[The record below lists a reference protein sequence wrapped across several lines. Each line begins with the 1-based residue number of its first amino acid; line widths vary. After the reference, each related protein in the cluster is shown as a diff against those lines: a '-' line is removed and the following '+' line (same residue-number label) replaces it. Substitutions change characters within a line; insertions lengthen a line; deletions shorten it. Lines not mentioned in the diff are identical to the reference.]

1 MNPSFWEHDVW
12 NQAASQPRSGFV
24 HLTCDVAIIGGGII
38 GISTA
43 IELKERHPDLH
54 VVVIERSDPPRG
66 ASTRNAGFA
75 CFGSVSEIAHDID
88 LMGADQAR
96 DLVQRRLEGL
106 HQLRSRCSGFDIGYE
121 EHGGHEIF
129 IDHHPSLDRIDEIN
143 TLLEPLFHGPAFAVR
158 NDLIAAHGFSPR
170 VATLVHTPYEGTLHS
185 GLMVRGLW
193 SLAQRLGVE
202 IVVGEVVPRLTR
214 NDSTT
219 LPRSARNDST
229 PLPRSA
235 RNDST
240 ALLLSTG
247 EEITA
252 QRVVLATN
260 ALFPESLL
268 LESLATSRSASESL
282 ASSRPARGQV
292 FVTAEIPGLRL
303 RGSYHYDEGYVYFR
317 NIGDRILL
325 GGGRNLDIDG
335 ETTAEF
341 ETTPQIQT
349 YLEGLLAEVIAP
361 GHDVQIERRWAGIMG
376 FRDDKQPFVGEIAP
390 GVIQAFGCNGMGVA
404 IGSTIARQAA
414 ELVTS

>member
-1 MNPSFWEHDVW
+1 MNPSYWEHDAW

-24 HLTCDVAIIGGGII
+24 HLSYDVAIVGGGII

-88 LMGADQAR
+88 LMGPDLAR

-106 HQLRSRCSGFDIGYE
+106 QQLRSRCRDFNIGYE

-143 TLLEPLFHGPAFAVR
+143 TLLEPLFHGPAFELR

-170 VATLVHTPYEGTLHS
+170 VTTLVRTPYEGTLHS

-193 SLAQRLGVE
+193 SIAQKLGVE
-202 IVVGEVVPRLTR
+202 IVVGEVLPREA
-214 NDSTT
+214 SV
-219 LPRSARNDST
+219 PRSARNDNHS
-229 PLPRSA
+229 
-235 RNDST
+235 
-240 ALLLSTG
+240 LSLSSG
-247 EEITA
+247 EEVTA

-260 ALFPESLL
+260 ALFPESLFL
-268 LESLATSRSASESL
+268 ESL
-282 ASSRPARGQV
+282 ASSRLLPARGQV
-292 FVTAEIPGLRL
+292 IVTAPIPGLRL
-303 RGSYHYDEGYVYFR
+303 RGSYHFDEGYVYFR
-317 NIGDRILL
+317 SLGDRILL
-325 GGGRNLDIDG
+325 GGGRNLDFEG

-341 ETTPQIQT
+341 ETTPQIQS
-349 YLEGLLAEVIAP
+349 YLEGLLADVIAP
-361 GHDVQIERRWAGIMG
+361 DHEVKIEMRWAGIMG

>member
-24 HLTCDVAIIGGGII
+24 HLSCDVAIIGGGII

-121 EHGGHEIF
+121 EYGGHEIF

-158 NDLIAAHGFSPR
+158 NDHITDHGFSPR

-202 IVVGEVVPRLTR
+202 IVIGEVV
-214 NDSTT
+214 
-219 LPRSARNDST
+219 PRSARNDST
-229 PLPRSA
+229 VFFL
-235 RNDST
+235 N
-240 ALLLSTG
+240 TG
-247 EEITA
+247 EEISA

-268 LESLATSRSASESL
+268 LESLASSRIASC
-282 ASSRPARGQV
+282 RPARGQV
-292 FVTAEIPGLRL
+292 FVTTPIPDLRL

-317 NIGDRILL
+317 NIGNRILL

-376 FRDDKQPFVGEIAP
+376 FRDDKLPFVGEIAP